1 MVGPVHSCDRCT
13 RNSHLFLHSTLPRP
27 LLQSAAP
34 SGCPSEL
41 CASLLHGQVDAEE
54 CHRVPSPGPQRRW
67 PWWLTAKALPVLALG
82 HTEPPHLFKD
92 VVQGTAFRGTKTWAS
107 RLSLGYHHR
116 HLRSRALPWISWVF
130 CCSYSSASSPSRLPS
145 LAGVAPVA
153 TRSIPAVCRSVPQS
167 PENATEDCSSHYTST
182 ACCQRPLVDSARSMY
197 LCVSL
202 PELSSQSP
210 IDRVTPTADSEHLTF
225 LEAESPRCQQGR
237 SLLGLALW
245 LQTFPVSSCA
255 LASVF
260 VCVLV
265 SFSYKDTSY
274 VGPGPSY
281 MTSL

>member
-1 MVGPVHSCDRCT
+1 M
-13 RNSHLFLHSTLPRP
+13 
-27 LLQSAAP
+27 
-34 SGCPSEL
+34 
-41 CASLLHGQVDAEE
+41 
-54 CHRVPSPGPQRRW
+54 
-67 PWWLTAKALPVLALG
+67 
-82 HTEPPHLFKD
+82 
-92 VVQGTAFRGTKTWAS
+92 
-107 RLSLGYHHR
+107 
-116 HLRSRALPWISWVF
+116 
-130 CCSYSSASSPSRLPS
+130 
-145 LAGVAPVA
+145 A

-167 PENATEDCSSHYTST
+167 PENATEDCGSHYTST

-210 IDRVTPTADSEHLTF
+210 TDRVTPTADSEHLTF